1 MKNEELRF
9 YCDDTFKKDDNDK
22 WYYLIDYAFSI
33 ADSVEF
39 NVLYKSG
46 LNHEI
51 KNISIDIIETT
62 KLNKRGALRFKLSPS
77 VKLFIKSKKYYDWN
91 GYNLEDMT
99 FVKNEKIF
107 FTTIT
112 HENYIILETSEKSR
126 NELKNKGF
134 DFWCDWGTD
143 PEGVDEIKEKKTLFE
158 KLKNL
163 LSKIKSES

>member
-39 NVLYKSG
+39 NVLYKSD
-46 LNHEI
+46 LKREI
-51 KNISIDIIETT
+51 QNISKDIIETT
-62 KLNKRGALRFKLSPS
+62 ESNKRGALKFKLSPS
-77 VKLFIKSKKYYDWN
+77 VKQFIKSKKYYEWN

-107 FTTIT
+107 LTTIT
-112 HENYIILETSEKSR
+112 HENYIILETTEKSR
-126 NELKNKGF
+126 NELKKKGF
-134 DFWCDWGTD
+134 DFWCDWGTHPD
-143 PEGVDEIKEKKTLFE
+143 GVDYQEKTTFIE
-158 KLKNL
+158 KLNSL
-163 LSKIKSES
+163 LSKIK